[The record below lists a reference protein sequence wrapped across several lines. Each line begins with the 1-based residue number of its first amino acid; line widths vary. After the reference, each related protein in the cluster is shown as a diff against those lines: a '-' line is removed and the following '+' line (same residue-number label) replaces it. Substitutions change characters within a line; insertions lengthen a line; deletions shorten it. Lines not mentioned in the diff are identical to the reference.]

1 MRKRKEY
8 EFIIES
14 TEFPGKGI
22 AFYEGEKVGIKGA
35 IPGQKV
41 KARVTKKNSNGIEAK
56 LLEVIEDVDYK
67 IEPFCQ
73 LFGTCGGCSH
83 GDLSMDTQLKF
94 KEQQVLKLFEDKN
107 INGYEYLGIESSPIH
122 SEYRNKMEFTFGDFS
137 KGGELELGMHAKN
150 KSFSIVTVDCC
161 KIVDGDFRAI
171 IRATLDHF
179 RASDL
184 PYYRI
189 MKREG
194 FLRNLVVRKAINT
207 GEILVNI
214 VTTSQVDYDLTS
226 FKEAILALNLSGKV
240 TGIINTINDSF
251 SDVVQADR
259 IEILYGR
266 EYITEKLLGLNF
278 KINPF
283 AFFQTNTKGAESL
296 YSIVR
301 DFIGNSENATV
312 FDLYCGTGTIGQI
325 VAPKAKKVVGIELIE
340 EAVEAAKENAKL
352 NNLDNCEFI
361 AGDVAVTI
369 KNVKAKPDII
379 ILDPPR
385 PGVHPVA
392 LDYVIKF
399 NAPEIIYVSCNPKTL
414 VTDLEVLISAGYEVK
429 KMRIMDMFPHTPH
442 VETVVLLSKLK
453 TKQHI
458 KIELD
463 TDELDLTASESK
475 ATYQEIK

>member
-8 EFIIES
+8 EFTIET

-22 AFYEGEKVGIKGA
+22 AIYEGERVGIKGA

-41 KARVTKKNSNGIEAK
+41 RARVTKKNSNGIEAK
-56 LLEVIEDVDYK
+56 LLEVLEDVDYK
-67 IEPFCQ
+67 IDPACE
-73 LFGTCGGCSH
+73 LFGVCGGCSH
-83 GDLSMDTQLKF
+83 GNLSMETQLKF
-94 KEQQVLKLFEDKN
+94 KEDQVKKLFEDKN
-107 INGYEYLGIESSPIH
+107 ITGYEYLGIESSPLH
-122 SEYRNKMEFTFGDFS
+122 SEYRNKMEFTFGDFE
-137 KGGELELGMHAKN
+137 KGGELTLGMHAKN

-161 KIVDGDFRAI
+161 QIVDGDFRAI
-171 IRATLDHF
+171 IKATLDHF
-179 RASDL
+179 RAADL

-214 VTTSQVDYDLTS
+214 VTTSQIDYDFTA
-226 FKEAILALNLSGKV
+226 FKEAILGLNLEGKV

-259 IEILYGR
+259 VEVLYGR

-301 DFIGNSENATV
+301 DFIGESENKTV

-340 EAVEAAKENAKL
+340 EAVDAAKENAKL
-352 NNLDNCEFI
+352 NGLNNCEFI

-369 KNVKAKPDII
+369 KNVKVKPDII

-414 VTDLEVLISAGYEVK
+414 VTDLEVLVAAGYEVK
-429 KMRIMDMFPHTPH
+429 QMKIMDMFPNTPH
-442 VETVVLLSKLK
+442 VETVVKLTR
-453 TKQHI
+453 TKGT
-458 KIELD
+458 K
-463 TDELDLTASESK
+463 
-475 ATYQEIK
+475 